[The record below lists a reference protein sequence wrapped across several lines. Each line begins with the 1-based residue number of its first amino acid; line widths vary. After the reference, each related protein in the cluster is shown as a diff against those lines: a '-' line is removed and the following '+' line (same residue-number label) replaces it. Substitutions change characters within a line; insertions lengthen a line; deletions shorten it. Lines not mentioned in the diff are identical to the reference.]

1 MRLLRVLLYIYFFT
15 FLNDLYTIVSFRFKE
30 KLPLKV
36 GKPKQKT
43 NRSFSFGYEGEYEP
57 FEIKIINSDSLI
69 YSSRITKER
78 KSDSLIYW
86 LKTDKK
92 LDSITFNVFNNS
104 FSDTLTLNLRNK
116 LNDSLIIK
124 SGQNKTLKFGENFL
138 IEANLPF
145 QEIDKNKI
153 SIINKDSLK
162 IDFQIKLDTIVNQ
175 YNFLFDKEEEEEYS
189 IELLPGALTDFYEN
203 QNDTLFYRVKT
214 RTYNDYGNL
223 SLNLRN
229 AKFPMLIELLNP
241 NGDIKYTQY
250 ITNSNTVDFTNI
262 DSGKYYIRIV
272 FDENENQ
279 KYDSGNFLLR
289 IDPEKVI
296 YYPDEIDVRAGWD
309 LVQEFILQ

>member
-1 MRLLRVLLYIYFFT
+1 M
-15 FLNDLYTIVSFRFKE
+15 
-30 KLPLKV
+30 
-36 GKPKQKT
+36 
-43 NRSFSFGYEGEYEP
+43 
-57 FEIKIINSDSLI
+57 
-69 YSSRITKER
+69 
-78 KSDSLIYW
+78 
-86 LKTDKK
+86 
-92 LDSITFNVFNNS
+92 
-104 FSDTLTLNLRNK
+104 
-116 LNDSLIIK
+116 
-124 SGQNKTLKFGENFL
+124 
-138 IEANLPF
+138 
-145 QEIDKNKI
+145 
-153 SIINKDSLK
+153 
-162 IDFQIKLDTIVNQ
+162 
-175 YNFLFDKEEEEEYS
+175 
-189 IELLPGALTDFYEN
+189 LPGALTDFYEN

-229 AKFPMLIELLNP
+229 AKFPMLIEMLNP

>member
-1 MRLLRVLLYIYFFT
+1 MSARKKSSPTTYIIKLRFT
-15 FLNDLYTIVSFRFKE
+15 T
-30 KLPLKV
+30 
-36 GKPKQKT
+36 
-43 NRSFSFGYEGEYEP
+43 
-57 FEIKIINSDSLI
+57 LI
-69 YSSRITKER
+69 P
-78 KSDSLIYW
+78 
-86 LKTDKK
+86 
-92 LDSITFNVFNNS
+92 
-104 FSDTLTLNLRNK
+104 SDTLTLNLRNK

-162 IDFQIKLDTIVNQ
+162 IDFQIKLDTIINQ

-241 NGDIKYTQY
+241 NGDIKHTQY